1 MKRARKLTLSRETLW
16 QLDAQGSS
24 TAGDDVNDS
33 CAKSCFDMSCG
44 CTVSALLRG

>member
-1 MKRARKLTLSRETLW
+1 MKRARKLSLSRETLW
-16 QLDAQGSS
+16 QLDTQGVS
-24 TAGDDVNDS
+24 TSADDVNES